1 MPANPQTTSPR
12 SFAARWKSAYV
23 DAERPSPLPAAYLF
37 AGPAGSGKK
46 ANAEEIIKSLLGRF
60 EDHPDFLKIQ
70 PEKNAIKI
78 EAIRTLI
85 QRLSLKPF
93 EKNRIVVWIEDADAL
108 TEGAA
113 NALLKTLEEPPGYVT
128 FFLITAKPDRVL
140 PTIRSRC
147 QRVNF
152 QLAGETLKGRLEE
165 IFDGWREE
173 LGPLLRT
180 GTASFAAASKLAE
193 SVSAQAD
200 RLPSLFDLL
209 RTYWRDLTVWK
220 TTADS
225 AALLLPNAREFISA
239 KAQKRDLDALFADA
253 DLILE
258 TERAVE
264 GNVNKMLAL
273 ERLFFKLL

>member
-1 MPANPQTTSPR
+1 M
-12 SFAARWKSAYV
+12 
-23 DAERPSPLPAAYLF
+23 
-37 AGPAGSGKK
+37 
-46 ANAEEIIKSLLGRF
+46 GRV
-60 EDHPDFLKIQ
+60 EGHPDFLRLQ

-78 EAIRTLI
+78 EAVRTLI

-93 EKNRIVVWIEDADAL
+93 EKDRIVVWIEDADAL

-113 NALLKTLEEPPGYVT
+113 NALLKTLEEPPGTVT
-128 FFLITAKPDRVL
+128 FFLITTKPDRIL

-152 QLAGETLKGRLEE
+152 QLADETLKGRLEE

-173 LGPLLRT
+173 LTPLLRT
-180 GTASFAAASKLAE
+180 GMASFATASKLAE
-193 SVSAQAD
+193 SVSAQTD

-209 RTYWRDLTVWK
+209 RTYWRDLAVWK
-220 TTADS
+220 TTADPT
-225 AALLLPNAREFISA
+225 ALLLPKARETLGA
-239 KAQKRDLDALFADA
+239 KAQKRGLDALFADA

-258 TERAVE
+258 TERAIE

-273 ERLFFKLL
+273 ERLFARLIG